1 MSAQIVDLS
10 DRLRN
15 VYFDTSI
22 YNRLLDDRDR
32 GSILKGIKR
41 SDLVVIP
48 SVINLC
54 EMLMTADEERRTKLI
69 QLYHDLRDD
78 YFPLKPDVWLLK
90 ESIEAVARGA
100 QEMGVNYPIEIN
112 NQTKEIC
119 SQIRNVA
126 GASIVE
132 ALQAA
137 RLHVQKIAE
146 KERLTTEDQY
156 FMYLDSNDGHI
167 VLRKLLDSFCKALG
181 CQQTLGDEAGHYLI
195 RSPEMPWKYFLESTA
210 YLFYRRA
217 FPQNGFGRRANPGQM
232 DLMQCVYLFWPRRFV
247 VQDGPF
253 YDFLKQLGG
262 LRNYEIKILDY
273 AEFVTELASR

>member
-32 GSILKGIKR
+32 GNIIKAIKR
-41 SDLVVIP
+41 SKLVIIP

-54 EMLMTADEERRTKLI
+54 EMLMTADEERKIKLI

-78 YFPLKPDVWLLK
+78 FFPLKPDLWLLR
-90 ESIEAVARGA
+90 ESAEAVAQGA
-100 QEMGVNYPIEIN
+100 QELGVNYPIEIN
-112 NQTKEIC
+112 DQTKEIC
-119 SQIRNVA
+119 SQIKKVA
-126 GASIVE
+126 GVDIEETLQE
-132 ALQAA
+132 A
-137 RLHVQKIAE
+137 RVYIQKIAE
-146 KERLTTEDQY
+146 TERLATEEQY
-156 FMYLDSNDGHI
+156 FNYLDSDDGYI
-167 VLRKLLDSFCKALG
+167 VLRKLFDSFCKALG
-181 CQQTLGDEAGHYLI
+181 CQQTLGDKAGHYLI
-195 RSPEMPWKYFLESTA
+195 RSPEMPWKCFLESTA

-232 DLMQCVYLFWPRRFV
+232 DLTQCVYLFWPKRFV

-253 YDFLKQLGG
+253 YDFLKQLGR
-262 LRNYEIKILDY
+262 LRNYEIRILDY
-273 AEFVTELASR
+273 AEFVTELASS

>member
-1 MSAQIVDLS
+1 
-10 DRLRN
+10 
-15 VYFDTSI
+15 
-22 YNRLLDDRDR
+22 
-32 GSILKGIKR
+32 
-41 SDLVVIP
+41 
-48 SVINLC
+48 
-54 EMLMTADEERRTKLI
+54 
-69 QLYHDLRDD
+69 
-78 YFPLKPDVWLLK
+78 
-90 ESIEAVARGA
+90 VARGA
-100 QEMGVNYPIEIN
+100 QELGVNYPIEIN
-112 NQTKEIC
+112 DQTKEIC
-119 SQIRNVA
+119 SQIKKVA
-126 GASIVE
+126 GASIEE

-146 KERLTTEDQY
+146 KERLATEDQY
-156 FMYLDSNDGHI
+156 FKYLDSNDGHI
-167 VLRKLLDSFCKALG
+167 VLRELFDSFCKALG

-253 YDFLKQLGG
+253 FDFLKQLGR
-262 LRNYEIKILDY
+262 LRNYEIMILDY